1 MLCLTDRLF
10 FRVALAVLL
19 PFVVGLMERN
29 MWNHW
34 RNARACDDG

>member
-19 PFVVGLMERN
+19 PFVVGLMAQK
-29 MWNHW
+29 MWKHW
-34 RNARACDDG
+34 RNADADAA